1 MLLLFFNEVL
11 LLREDESKLQE
22 KESALH
28 GNWVTAYI
36 SIDKAQLKWAGK
48 IFFLV
53 DCYKKHF
60 LCTEIILLLLQF
72 ILQNGKK
79 FSKTKSGRNGETLTP
94 VYLCVIMQSAWESV
108 ANAIKVELTTLEM
121 N

>member
-1 MLLLFFNEVL
+1 MCGVLLLLFFNEVL

-48 IFFLV
+48 IFFWLIV
-53 DCYKKHF
+53 
-60 LCTEIILLLLQF
+60 
-72 ILQNGKK
+72 
-79 FSKTKSGRNGETLTP
+79 TKSTF
-94 VYLCVIMQSAWESV
+94 SV
-108 ANAIKVELTTLEM
+108 LK
-121 N
+121 

>member
-1 MLLLFFNEVL
+1 MG
-11 LLREDESKLQE
+11 RE
-22 KESALH
+22 
-28 GNWVTAYI
+28 N
-36 SIDKAQLKWAGK
+36 
-48 IFFLV
+48 FFLV